1 MQKAA
6 AVLAQQLVQTES
18 PDVIQALA
26 EAVTRIGSEPVRRG
40 VVETLGRVTHQG
52 CIDQVCAV
60 WNRSRQAELGA
71 LLEQAGWVAS
81 GPDRLALLTA
91 LKSGRLET
99 VTAGGPEL
107 VKPLLQATRD
117 EDPTVAR
124 QARQALAR
132 LGRPEAQ
139 AEFYRLVIEEGDG
152 LAVGLAAGLP
162 YAPPD
167 PQRRALFYLLTAQWE
182 RYEEL
187 DFDRSLLR
195 AAYQVS
201 DEWLQGRIVDLIRQA
216 GRPEFVEVIAGG
228 RQRRRLAE
236 MSEVEWAAVLALL
249 AAHQSWPEMWRLAQA
264 APAVWSVAL
273 LAELETAGWS
283 PALPDEQAG
292 LAELQRLARDC
303 APEGLRL
310 GRNTRC
316 QAVLTG
322 HSGGVYDLAISPD
335 RQLLASSSDD
345 RTVRLWSLP
354 GGELQQTLAGHTDE
368 VWGLAMSPDGRLLI
382 SGSDDDTVRLWRLP
396 DGAPL
401 QVLAGTTEAVN
412 GLAISPVLP
421 PGGRTGEWLLASGS
435 RDHSVRLWQLPH
447 GKGLGR
453 LNGHSDLVID
463 LAVSP
468 DGQVL
473 ASGSRDGT
481 IRLWRLPDGAPLQ
494 TLKGHT
500 GAVNCLAFSGN
511 GHFLASGGLDGMV
524 RLWLLP
530 EGTLLKSLPGHT
542 EGVVAV
548 VFSPA
553 NGELAASAG
562 LDRTVRLWRVPDGA
576 ALGVFKEH
584 TDWAMSLAVSR
595 DGELLASG
603 GMDGAIR
610 LWGSDLARLS
620 RTPAARLGLA
630 DLDWVQETLKQARL
644 TEAERGWLKF
654 LQALLRWQRRFDVEV
669 EEAPQHISIGEFD
682 IEIEG

>member
-1 MQKAA
+1 MLNAA
-6 AVLAQQLVQTES
+6 AILARQLVQTES
-18 PDVIQALA
+18 PEVVRALA
-26 EAVTRIGSEPVRRG
+26 EAVTRIDNEPVRRG
-40 VVETLGRVTHQG
+40 VIETLRQVSHQG
-52 CIDQVCAV
+52 CIDQVCEV
-60 WNRSRQAELGA
+60 WRRCRHKELGA
-71 LLEQAGWVAS
+71 LLEQSGWVAS

-99 VTAGGPEL
+99 VTGSGPEL
-107 VKPLLQATRD
+107 VKPLLQATCD
-117 EDPTVAR
+117 EDPVVAR
-124 QARQALAR
+124 QARQALAQLR
-132 LGRPEAQ
+132 RPEAQ
-139 AEFYRLVIEEGDG
+139 AEFYRLVIEEGDR
-152 LAVGLAAGLP
+152 LAVDLAAGVP
-162 YAPPD
+162 YAPAD
-167 PQRRALFYLLTAQWE
+167 PQRRAVFYLLTGQWE

-201 DEWLQGRIVDLIRQA
+201 DEWLQGRIVELIRQA

-236 MSEVEWAAVLALL
+236 LSDTEWAAILALL
-249 AAHQSWPEMWRLAQA
+249 AAHRSWSEMWRLAQA

-273 LAELETAGWS
+273 LAELAAAGWS
-283 PALPDEQAG
+283 PALPDDQAG
-292 LAELQRLARDC
+292 LAELSRLAQNC
-303 APEGLRL
+303 PPEGLRL
-310 GRNTRC
+310 GRNVRC

-322 HSGGVYDLAISPD
+322 HVGGVYDLAISPD
-335 RQLLASSSDD
+335 RTVLASSSDD

-354 GGELQQTLAGHTDE
+354 GGEPLQTLIGHTDE

-396 DGAPL
+396 DGAAV

-435 RDHSVRLWQLPH
+435 RDNTVRLWQLPH
-447 GKGLGR
+447 AKGLAR

-468 DGQVL
+468 DGQLL

-481 IRLWRLPDGAPLQ
+481 IRLWRLPAGAPLQ

-500 GAVNCLAFSGN
+500 GPVNCLAFSPN
-511 GHFLASGGLDGMV
+511 GRFLASGGLDGMV
-524 RLWLLP
+524 RLWRLP
-530 EGTLLKSLPGHT
+530 EGTLHKTLPGHT

-548 VFSPA
+548 VISPA
-553 NGELAASAG
+553 DGELAASAG
-562 LDRTVRLWRVPDGA
+562 LDRTVRLWRLPDGA
-576 ALGVFKEH
+576 AQAVFKEH
-584 TDWAMSLAVSR
+584 TDWAMSLAVSQ
-595 DGELLASG
+595 DGQLLASG
-603 GMDGAIR
+603 SMDGTIR

-620 RTPAARLGLA
+620 RTPGARLGLA
-630 DLDWVQETLKQARL
+630 DLEWIQETLKQARL

-669 EEAPQHISIGEFD
+669 EEAPQRISIGEFD